1 MRRLLENI
9 LEKNNSELY
18 MKYKTIKNLL
28 RFIADRN
35 NFTVGDQYLMSI
47 LSSFLKDGK
56 LNLNNNNVI
65 DEITHFFDKIIDLY
79 NEGEYRR
86 YKLLLDKEVVQS
98 DLKEW
103 LKLEKY
109 SVIEIIDYY
118 YNTAKSEMREEIYKN
133 EYFLIE
139 RVRKRYNTNFL
150 ITIPNSTDMVI
161 RIAIK
166 GQVYYKN
173 GILLSEGEYLITD
186 KNYQLSQHKLTTK
199 YSELMTITLKRK
211 FLDDFS
217 IRSLN
222 DIIQI
227 KSTIPLEYFKK
238 VLDRK
243 FIEENMNLFI
253 ELLTLILQVN
263 NLLPNKVVD
272 INRPEDF
279 EIRDFLF
286 EIERNIKLSEK
297 EIRERLLGKFSINN
311 SKLEEII
318 GKYYEI
324 TFKKYVLN
332 LKIKCI
338 MREYYTGNN
347 KINELISDYQITNNN
362 NLYYNLKKY
371 FGISIKELRNKL

>member
-199 YSELMTITLKRK
+199 YSELMTITLKKK

-286 EIERNIKLSEK
+286 EIERNIKLSEE
-297 EIRERLLGKFSINN
+297 EIRERLLEKFSINN

>member
-186 KNYQLSQHKLTTK
+186 KNYQLSQHKLTTQ
-199 YSELMTITLKRK
+199 YSELMTITLKKK

-286 EIERNIKLSEK
+286 EIERNIKLSEE
-297 EIRERLLGKFSINN
+297 EIRERLLEKFSINN

>member
-286 EIERNIKLSEK
+286 EIERNIKLSEE

>member
-1 MRRLLENI
+1 MRRLLENV
-9 LEKNNSELY
+9 LEKNNPELY

-272 INRPEDF
+272 INRSEDF

-286 EIERNIKLSEK
+286 EIERNIKLSEE

>member
-286 EIERNIKLSEK
+286 EIERNIKLSEE
-297 EIRERLLGKFSINN
+297 EIRERLLEKFSINN

>member
-1 MRRLLENI
+1 MRRLLENV
-9 LEKNNSELY
+9 LEKNNPELY

-286 EIERNIKLSEK
+286 EIERNIKLSEE

-318 GKYYEI
+318 EKYYEM

>member
-286 EIERNIKLSEK
+286 EIERNIKLSEE

-371 FGISIKELRNKL
+371 FEISIKELRNKL

>member
-65 DEITHFFDKIIDLY
+65 DEIIHFFDKIIDLY

-286 EIERNIKLSEK
+286 EIERNIKLSEE

-371 FGISIKELRNKL
+371 FEISIKELRNKL

>member
-79 NEGEYRR
+79 NEVEYRR

-286 EIERNIKLSEK
+286 EIERNIKLSEE

>member
-1 MRRLLENI
+1 MRRLLENV
-9 LEKNNSELY
+9 LEKNNPELY

-286 EIERNIKLSEK
+286 EIERNIKLSEE

>member
-18 MKYKTIKNLL
+18 MKYKTIKNFL

-199 YSELMTITLKRK
+199 YSELMTITLKKK

-286 EIERNIKLSEK
+286 EIERNIKLSEE

>member
-1 MRRLLENI
+1 MRRLLENV
-9 LEKNNSELY
+9 LEKNNPELY
-18 MKYKTIKNLL
+18 TKYKTIKNLL

-186 KNYQLSQHKLTTK
+186 KNYQLSQHKLTTQ
-199 YSELMTITLKRK
+199 YSESMTITLKKK

-286 EIERNIKLSEK
+286 EIERNIKLSEE
-297 EIRERLLGKFSINN
+297 EIRERLLEKFSINN

>member
-65 DEITHFFDKIIDLY
+65 DEIIHFFDKIIDLY

-286 EIERNIKLSEK
+286 EIERNIKLSEE